1 MSSKE
6 CMQRYLLDVYDDGDE
21 SSWIWP
27 KVIPKDEDTKLLVA
41 IMLEIAIKFFFANF
55 LYTFGGESFLQ
66 GKGGPIGARITMC
79 IARLV
84 MQDWWEKF
92 SVKLKSASL
101 EELLRAIYVDDGRM
115 IMRKLQLG
123 MRYVDGA
130 TEVFKFD
137 EKWLA
142 EDTDNGLSRD
152 AVTLREVGN
161 LMNSISADLT
171 FTTEIETDFSK
182 GRLPTLAFE
191 LWSEKEGLRHS
202 YFEKN
207 MRSQLMTMKR
217 SSQSEHSKFSIL
229 VNELSRRFEVLD
241 D

>member
-1 MSSKE
+1 M
-6 CMQRYLLDVYDDGDE
+6 R
-21 SSWIWP
+21 
-27 KVIPKDEDTKLLVA
+27 
-41 IMLEIAIKFFFANF
+41 
-55 LYTFGGESFLQ
+55 
-66 GKGGPIGARITMC
+66 

-161 LMNSISADLT
+161 LMNSISPDLT

-217 SSQSEHSKFSIL
+217 SNQSEHSKFSIL

-241 D
+241 DSIEIGEKVEIIDHYTQQLKNSGYTSDQILEIIVSGLKGIIRKEERWKSNSKRYRSI